1 MASGGLQ
8 PPKTHLDTY
17 SDPARVAKKGFRLG
31 RFLLPPQPNPFS
43 HSPNPSSSRPGI
55 PTAGTTRCPQ
65 RVWESRGEVGR
76 VCPLQLHPGVAA
88 NLAQP
93 GPNALAGGR
102 DTMSPWRPHR
112 DTATARETR
121 GKGLARGR
129 GGRWHRTAPGAAAI
143 RKNLEA
149 LARPAEAPCC
159 LGKAARRE
167 GSPRQAGKHAGIFVL
182 SSPGEAVPEPRQRA
196 EPEPR
201 LGRRG

>member
-17 SDPARVAKKGFRLG
+17 SDPARVAKKGSRLG

-55 PTAGTTRCPQ
+55 PTAGTTRCPR
-65 RVWESRGEVGR
+65 RVWESHGEVGR
-76 VCPLQLHPGVAA
+76 VCPPQLHPGVAA

-129 GGRWHRTAPGAAAI
+129 GSAGTAQPQGQLQYGKTWKRLPGPRKLRAALEKRPGGRGARGRQENTPGS
-143 RKNLEA
+143 L
-149 LARPAEAPCC
+149 C
-159 LGKAARRE
+159 
-167 GSPRQAGKHAGIFVL
+167 
-182 SSPGEAVPEPRQRA
+182 
-196 EPEPR
+196 
-201 LGRRG
+201 